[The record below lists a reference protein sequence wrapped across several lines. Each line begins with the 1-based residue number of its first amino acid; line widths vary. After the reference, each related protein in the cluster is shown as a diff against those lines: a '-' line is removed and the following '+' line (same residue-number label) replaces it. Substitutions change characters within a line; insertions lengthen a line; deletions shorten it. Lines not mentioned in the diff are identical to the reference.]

1 MGISGFRAEK
11 IPSRDFFCYNTD
23 MKQFI
28 VQQFNIPELKGISAK
43 TIEEHLKLYA
53 GYVKHANLIMEHIEE
68 LKQDAGKYAYELGE
82 LQRRF
87 SFEFCGTRNHEYY
100 FASLEGGSTAL
111 TAGGPLHTAI
121 TQEFGSFELFLNRF
135 KAVGLT
141 RGIGWAILYYDKKTD
156 RLLTQW
162 VDEQHL
168 GHLTDTSIV
177 LALDMWEH
185 SYLFDYIP
193 SQKKEYIEAFF
204 KNLNWEVIEQ
214 NYLQT
219 KQ

>member
-1 MGISGFRAEK
+1 MTQSFEI
-11 IPSRDFFCYNTD
+11 
-23 MKQFI
+23 KQFS
-28 VQQFNIPELKGISAK
+28 IPELKGISQK
-43 TIEEHLKLYA
+43 TIEEHLKLYV
-53 GYVKHANLIMEHIEE
+53 GYVKHANLIQDHIRE
-68 LKQDAGKYAYELGE
+68 LSQDSEKYGYELGE

-87 SFEFCGTRNHEYY
+87 SFEWGGMRNHEYY
-100 FASLEGGSTAL
+100 FASLEGGAKELSQESPLRIAL
-111 TAGGPLHTAI
+111 ADT
-121 TQEFGSFELFLNRF
+121 FGSFESFLSRF
-135 KAVGLT
+135 KAIALT
-141 RGIGWAILYYDKKTD
+141 RGIGWAILFYDKKTN

-168 GHLTDTSIV
+168 GHLTDTSII

-204 KNLNWEVIEQ
+204 VNLNWEVIEK
-214 NYLQT
+214 NYLEV